1 MNENLKP
8 TLWRTAR
15 ALSNTGRLKLMR
27 LVANAKGVKGVVELA
42 EEVGLSV
49 AVTSIYLRQLNARG
63 LISVVR
69 SGPYVYYGT
78 GSDRSLPVAIE
89 IQKAFQR
96 LFSRKKLPSDW
107 TERLMPVLHAYSHF
121 RREIIIRD
129 LLKHDHINYAE
140 LLRCS
145 GFSEPTFLRHLNILL
160 KAEVVSKDKKGCYFI
175 TKPKNS
181 LESVLLSYVVNKGGW
196 YE

>member
-27 LVANAKGVKGVVELA
+27 LVSNAKGVKGVVELA

-121 RREIIIRD
+121 RREIIIRV
-129 LLKHDHINYAE
+129 LLQHDHINYAE
-140 LLRCS
+140 LFRRSSFC
-145 GFSEPTFLRHLNILL
+145 EPTFLRHLNILL
-160 KAEVVSKDKKGCYFI
+160 KAEVISKDKKGDYFI

-181 LESVLLSYVVNKGGW
+181 LESVLLSSVT
-196 YE
+196 